1 MDIKNTK
8 NTKKNMILKKKTFKG
23 GGKKSMGVR
32 PSTSSM
38 MSRGM
43 MSSGMMSSG
52 LGQMAKRKLDIK
64 PEKCELMVKSVNK
77 FADKSLYTEK
87 KLMKKLES
95 VEFIKYEPQGFK
107 EMFSRNLKA
116 FCVTEKNGYHLKF
129 CYNLVSCLKRSHL
142 FFEMLND
149 LVSVDEKNDFV
160 KKLYNQ
166 KKKAGEQVDMADLVE
181 EEKTERCKAMADF
194 LINVVFKSINEYQ
207 KKHPPN
213 SKKSDKNKIYIKNKL
228 EDLFRRMMLDID
240 IKSVDNDALANELKN
255 KTQIIKDFARTRDLT
270 VEDTAD
276 IIKNKDKR
284 SSMFI
289 GLVVSL
295 LLSVI
300 TIESGIFDAPP
311 GVSAGVS

>member
-1 MDIKNTK
+1 MDKK
-8 NTKKNMILKKKTFKG
+8 NTKKKNIHLKKKSLKG
-23 GGKKSMGVR
+23 AGRKSMGYR
-32 PSTSSM
+32 PSAANMM
-38 MSRGM
+38 MSRGL
-43 MSSGMMSSG
+43 MSRGMTSGI
-52 LGQMAKRKLDIK
+52 GQMAKRKLDINS
-64 PEKCELMVKSVNK
+64 EKCELMVKSVNK
-77 FADKSLYTEK
+77 FADKSLYTEA
-87 KLMKKLES
+87 KLLKKLES
-95 VEFIKYEPQGFK
+95 VEFIKHEPQGFK
-107 EMFSRNLKA
+107 EMFSRNLKS

-129 CYNLVSCLKRSHL
+129 CYNLVSCLKRPHL

-166 KKKAGEQVDMADLVE
+166 KKSAGEQIDIVDLLE

-194 LINVVFKSINEYQ
+194 LINVVFKSINEYE

-213 SKKSDKNKIYIKNKL
+213 NKKSDKHKIFIKDKL

-240 IKSVDNDALANELKN
+240 IRSVDNNYLADQLKN
-255 KTQIIKDFARTRDLT
+255 KTQLIKDFALTRDLT